1 MPYLTSDPA
10 MLAQII
16 KMMGNVDKMPS
27 PRVIKTHL
35 PFFLLHP
42 NLLET
47 SKVIISYISKP

>member
-10 MLAQII
+10 ILAQII

-27 PRVIKTHL
+27 PRVIKSHL
-35 PFFLLHP
+35 PFYLLHP

-47 SKVIISYISKP
+47 SKVIISYI